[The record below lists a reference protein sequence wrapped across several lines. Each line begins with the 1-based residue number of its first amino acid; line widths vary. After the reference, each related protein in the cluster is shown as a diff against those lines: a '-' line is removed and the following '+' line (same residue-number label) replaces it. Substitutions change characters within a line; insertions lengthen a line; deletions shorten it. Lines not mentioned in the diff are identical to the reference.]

1 MFVDRSRFIEVAGV
15 LRELQLCLGS
25 QGNRRRFLYSWFEDE
40 GVEMSSFPHHSMRS
54 LERFAQGVRSSIFV
68 RWVVLI
74 AAFALGIFLCVNSR
88 YTSVVPY
95 VLSLRR
101 HRPVCIRDP
110 FEFPST

>member
-54 LERFAQGVRSSIFV
+54 LERFAQGVRSEYIRSLGCSDGGV
-68 RWVVLI
+68 R
-74 AAFALGIFLCVNSR
+74 SR
-88 YTSVVPY
+88 HCSM
-95 VLSLRR
+95 R
-101 HRPVCIRDP
+101 
-110 FEFPST
+110 